1 MISYPKGYSRKFINT
16 LKLSTGLLWN
26 WRYLFP
32 QFYEKVVNVFKIIFQ
47 WLDCQMVISIISE
60 FQQNNKVLTKVIK
73 YSHTV
78 LSRMAFTFGA
88 STLKPSF
95 GSFGTTAKTTESNVL
110 GGFSTT
116 TTTSSSGNVRLC
128 FYFT

>member
-1 MISYPKGYSRKFINT
+1 
-16 LKLSTGLLWN
+16 
-26 WRYLFP
+26 
-32 QFYEKVVNVFKIIFQ
+32 
-47 WLDCQMVISIISE
+47 MVISIISE

-88 STLKPSF
+88 STSKPSF
-95 GSFGTTAKTTESNVL
+95 GSCGTTAKTTESNVL

-116 TTTSSSGNVRLC
+116 TTTFSSGNVRLFLFHIIFKIIYNQC
-128 FYFT
+128 FDSLKKLLFFLTQTIKFGTMKRCHSNSQISVPVHL